1 MLVGYPT
8 KKKGL
13 IIMQVVNNYTA
24 RTDSKKR
31 ITLRKAKYNYYY
43 VKEYANGCLI
53 LEPRELIKPKDISEE
68 ALKTMDESISNLSK
82 GKVSAPVDL
91 SDF

>member
-1 MLVGYPT
+1 
-8 KKKGL
+8 
-13 IIMQVVNNYTA
+13 MQVVNNYTA

-82 GKVSAPVDL
+82 GKASAPVDL